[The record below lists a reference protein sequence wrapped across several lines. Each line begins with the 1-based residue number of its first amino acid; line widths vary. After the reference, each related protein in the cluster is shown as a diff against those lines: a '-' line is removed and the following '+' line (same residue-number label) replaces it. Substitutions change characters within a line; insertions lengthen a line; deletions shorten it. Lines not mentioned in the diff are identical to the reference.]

1 MTQWLNET
9 HTLTVLTIVG
19 EAAGHKVL
27 ATDRIDAVGMDSLEW
42 LEVFVELGIDPA
54 DKIETIQDIID
65 RVIAQC

>member
-1 MTQWLNET
+1 MPQWLNET

-19 EAAGHKVL
+19 EAAGRKVK

-54 DKIETIQDIID
+54 DKIVTIQDIID

>member
-27 ATDRIDAVGMDSLEW
+27 ASDRLEDTGMDSLEW
-42 LEVFVELGIDPA
+42 LSVFVELGIDPA
-54 DKIETIQDIID
+54 DQIETIQDIID

>member
-1 MTQWLNET
+1 MTQEL
-9 HTLTVLTIVG
+9 HTTAVLAIVG
-19 EAAGHKVL
+19 EAAGHKVN

-65 RVIAQC
+65 RVIVQC

>member
-1 MTQWLNET
+1 MSTIWPDIRVIA
-9 HTLTVLTIVG
+9 VLDRIS
-19 EAAGHKVL
+19 EAAGHKVK

-54 DKIETIQDIID
+54 DKIVTIQDIID